1 MMPLIDGFVEH
12 LAFEKRLSPRT
23 VDAYASDIRAYLS
36 ALEDWEVLPHEADT
50 DTLREYLARLHDLG
64 LAASS
69 RQRARSAIRSFY
81 RHLASRGEV
90 KSDPARELEAP
101 SKTKALPRVLTIEQ
115 IEALLAACEGAK
127 AAEVRDRALI
137 ETAYGTGTRVSEL
150 VGLGSEDVDLRDR
163 WIRVRGKGSKERLLP
178 LGDSAAA
185 AIGAYL
191 SGPRSH
197 LLGRRSDPG
206 VLFLN
211 QRGGRLSRMGF
222 WKILR
227 KRATEGGLP
236 TAAVHPHVL
245 RHSFATHL
253 LHGGASLRVVQE
265 LLGHSSLKT
274 TEIYTAVDRDYL
286 RHVHHEFHPR
296 G

>member
-1 MMPLIDGFVEH
+1 MPLLDGFVEH

-36 ALEDWEVLPHEADT
+36 ALEDWEVAPHEADT
-50 DTLREYLARLHDLG
+50 DVLREYLARLHDLG
-64 LAASS
+64 HAASS
-69 RQRARSAIRSFY
+69 RQRARSALRSFY
-81 RHLASRGEV
+81 RHLASRGQV

-101 SKTKALPRVLTIEQ
+101 SKAKTLPRVLTIEQ
-115 IEALLAACEGAK
+115 VEALLAACEGTK
-127 AAEVRDRALI
+127 AAEIRDRALI

-178 LGDSAAA
+178 LGDAAA
-185 AIGAYL
+185 TAIGAYL
-191 SGPRSH
+191 GGPRGH

-211 QRGGRLSRMGF
+211 QRGGGLSRLGF
-222 WKILR
+222 WRILR
-227 KRATEGGLP
+227 KRAIEGGLP
-236 TAAVHPHVL
+236 SSAVHPHVL